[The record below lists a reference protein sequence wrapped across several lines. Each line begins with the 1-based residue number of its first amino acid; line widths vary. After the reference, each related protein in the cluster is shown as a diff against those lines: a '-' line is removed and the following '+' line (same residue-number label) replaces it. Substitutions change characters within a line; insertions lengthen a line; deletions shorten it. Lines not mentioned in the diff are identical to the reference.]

1 MPVLLDGDVALRALE
16 TLGAVGWPI
25 GVGSDEDDVVAVG
38 QGWRSTAVP
47 TAWAGPGEKPSR
59 PSRPTQPTSP
69 AGTAYRALNSLRIP
83 VRTYLRRK
91 RQL

>member
-25 GVGSDEDDVVAVG
+25 GVGSDEDDVVAVTG
-38 QGWRSTAVP
+38 VVVDGVP

-59 PSRPTQPTSP
+59 PSRPTQPTST
-69 AGTAYRALNSLRIP
+69 AGMAYRALNSLRIP